1 MVHAGAPTVT
11 VAVKE
16 STALAAGPVGFLMA
30 AVTKGGLTEGCRDM
44 AVVAPTA
51 VPVGAP
57 AATMAPTMCS
67 REAAVTA

>member
-44 AVVAPTA
+44 AVVALK
-51 VPVGAP
+51 VP
-57 AATMAPTMCS
+57 
-67 REAAVTA
+67 